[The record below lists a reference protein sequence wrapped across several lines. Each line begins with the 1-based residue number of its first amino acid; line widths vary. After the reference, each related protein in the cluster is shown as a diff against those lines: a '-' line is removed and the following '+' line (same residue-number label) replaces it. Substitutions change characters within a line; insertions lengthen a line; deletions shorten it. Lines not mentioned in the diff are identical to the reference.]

1 MHTRRRDYVLLVCS
15 VIVAA
20 GTLFHYA
27 KIFRPLQVE
36 EWRVQGRTT
45 GNRSDLYP
53 RWIGAREFWI
63 HGRDPYSAEVT
74 AEIQRGFYGHVLE
87 AGKPGEWRDQ
97 QGFAYPLF
105 TVFFLAPTITLPFE
119 VVQRAAIVLFL
130 ITCAVVPW
138 LWGFAL
144 GIRLRP
150 IALIA
155 AFLLCIGNWQVIE
168 ALYLQQLT
176 LIVSLLVAAGVAG
189 YVSGRYALSGI
200 LFAIG
205 MIKPQIGIPV
215 VCWLMLLSLSKWSER
230 KKFVFAW
237 VAGVALLV
245 GASLVMM
252 PNWLMRW
259 KQAAEAYAAYVDV
272 NTPIL
277 TLLIGKYPGLIVSA
291 LVAVFGAWFC
301 WRNRRAE
308 PNSDQFRVTLSLV
321 MCCTVVLPPIWHY
334 YEQVLLY
341 PAFLMGVYAL
351 GNFCLSGE
359 QRLGLWVTICIAGSI
374 WVVGPAL
381 SLIYLLGRLPDWA
394 ALKIVLF
401 PVVLAP
407 VAILAMSLILAANQ
421 LQESTK
427 GIEGD
432 AAAT

>member
-1 MHTRRRDYVLLVCS
+1 MNTPRRDYALLVCS
-15 VIVAA
+15 VIVVV
-20 GTLFHYA
+20 GTWFHYA
-27 KIFRPLQVE
+27 RIFRPLQVE
-36 EWRVQGRTT
+36 EWRIQGRTT

-53 RWIGAREFWI
+53 RWIGAREFLV
-63 HGRDPYSAEVT
+63 HGRDPYSAEIT
-74 AEIQRGFYGHVLE
+74 ADIQRGFYGHVLE

-119 VVQRAAIVLFL
+119 VVQRSAIVLFL

-138 LWGFAL
+138 RWGVAL
-144 GIRLRP
+144 GIRLQP
-150 IALIA
+150 VALIA
-155 AFLLCIGNWQVIE
+155 AFLLCIGNWQVME

-176 LIVSLLVAAGVAG
+176 LIVSFLVAAGAAA
-189 YVSGRYALSGI
+189 YVSGRYASSGV

-205 MIKPQIGIPV
+205 TMKPQIAIPI
-215 VCWLMLLSLSKWSER
+215 VCWLALASVVDW
-230 KKFVFAW
+230 KKRRSFVVSFA
-237 VAGVALLV
+237 ASMALLV

-252 PNWLMRW
+252 PDWLTRW

-277 TLLIGKYPGLIVSA
+277 TLLIGKYPGLIVSG
-291 LVAVFGAWFC
+291 LVGVFGAWFC
-301 WRNRRAE
+301 WRNRRSE

-334 YEQVLLY
+334 YEQILLY

-351 GNFCLSGE
+351 SKFCLSGE
-359 QRLGLWVTICIAGSI
+359 QRLGLWVAICMVAAI
-374 WVVGPAL
+374 WLVGPTL
-381 SLIYLLGRLPDWA
+381 SLIHLLGRLPEWA

-421 LQESTK
+421 LQEGTRKS
-427 GIEGD
+427 E
-432 AAAT
+432 AQATS